1 MLGMIE
7 LSGSNFSYWNE
18 QILITLGC
26 LNLDLALWVK
36 KPPMSTNGSMSDAKT
51 LHEKWEHS
59 NQMSLIIMKS
69 KITKN
74 LRGFIY
80 ASTKAKEFLTFVE
93 Q

>member
-1 MLGMIE
+1 
-7 LSGSNFSYWNE
+7 
-18 QILITLGC
+18 
-26 LNLDLALWVK
+26 
-36 KPPMSTNGSMSDAKT
+36 MSTNGSMYDAKT